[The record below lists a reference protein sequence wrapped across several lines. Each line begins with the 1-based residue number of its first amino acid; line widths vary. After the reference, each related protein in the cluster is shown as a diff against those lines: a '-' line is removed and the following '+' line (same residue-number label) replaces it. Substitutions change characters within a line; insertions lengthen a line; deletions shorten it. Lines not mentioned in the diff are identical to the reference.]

1 MNSSDF
7 MNAFFGGFN
16 LSKKEETLNAY
27 WQRLEMENYHAF
39 LNDLK
44 SKGYRVFRNKDGK
57 HKVKFKVGS

>member
-7 MNAFFGGFN
+7 MNTFFGGFN
-16 LSKKEETLNAY
+16 LSKKEETLNTY
-27 WQRLEMENYHAF
+27 WQRLEMEKYYTF

-44 SKGYRVFRNKDGK
+44 SKGYRVFRSKDGK